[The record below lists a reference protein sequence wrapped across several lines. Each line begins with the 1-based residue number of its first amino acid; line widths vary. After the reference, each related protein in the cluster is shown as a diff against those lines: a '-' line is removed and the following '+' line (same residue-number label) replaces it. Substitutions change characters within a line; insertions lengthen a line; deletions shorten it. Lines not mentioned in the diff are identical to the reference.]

1 MDINPTT
8 QPPVDGVARL
18 LDATR
23 ARLIAV
29 GWKRGGIAAPRKD
42 QPACLYW
49 SLRFCAGLVADETP
63 SDVVCDARRRLIDGL
78 PMKSRHYG
86 LTAWNDAQGRTVEH
100 VVALI
105 DAVRANL
112 VTS

>member
-8 QPPVDGVARL
+8 QPADDVARL

-29 GWKRGGIAAPRKD
+29 GWKRGGISAPRKD

-49 SLRFCAGLVADETP
+49 SLRFCAGLIGDEAP
-63 SDVVCDARRRLIDGL
+63 SDVVVDARRRLIDGL
-78 PMKSRHYG
+78 PMKSRCHG
-86 LTAWNDAQGRTVEH
+86 LTVWNDAQGRTVEH
-100 VVALI
+100 VLALL
-105 DAVRANL
+105 ANVRANL
-112 VTS
+112 ATS